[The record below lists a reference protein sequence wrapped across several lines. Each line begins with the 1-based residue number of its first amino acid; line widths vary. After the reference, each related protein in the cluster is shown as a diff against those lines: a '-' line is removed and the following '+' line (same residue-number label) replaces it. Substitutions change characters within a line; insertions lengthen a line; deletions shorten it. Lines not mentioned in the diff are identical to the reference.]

1 MTKSSDTLLYGFI
14 SLLLGIISVAV
25 WDFYAILGII
35 AIILGLTAI
44 KGATLAKVLGIV
56 GIILG
61 IVSVVRI
68 LILPLIH

>member
-1 MTKSSDTLLYGFI
+1 MTRSSDTLLYGVI

-35 AIILGLTAI
+35 AIVLGLTAI
-44 KGATLAKVLGIV
+44 KGAMLAKVLGIV

-61 IVSVVRI
+61 IITLVR
-68 LILPLIH
+68 LLMTLVH